1 MKTIAAMTLAVG
13 IALAGTSAAI
23 AMDDNEA
30 IGMGQ
35 SMLTGALYNSL
46 RAGGYPTEGIEKL
59 TLGEV
64 ALLRSLF
71 ETDMAAAERNGQISL
86 IFERAA
92 AR

>member
-1 MKTIAAMTLAVG
+1 MKKIAAM
-13 IALAGTSAAI
+13 ALATGLALSAGTAAV
-23 AMDDNEA
+23 AMDDNEM

-46 RAGGYPTEGIEKL
+46 RAGGHPTGDLDKL
-59 TLGEV
+59 TLGEI
-64 ALLRSLF
+64 ALLKNLL
-71 ETDMAAAERNGQISL
+71 ETDMNNAERSGQISV